1 MMVVATLE
9 EEEVMALEFLLNRGL
24 SMLLVVDS
32 TIGFHHNSIVMAV
45 VVVVVKVKV
54 ASKGWEEQ
62 EVECHTHNHT
72 NCIFYRVIRTTEWV
86 VVSTTLAIPAVAADH
101 HWQLLPCTTIQL
113 ELTLPILPSP
123 MHTPIGPTT
132 VDLYL
137 LVALAPSLLL
147 VPDLASPRWTN
158 FLP

>member
-1 MMVVATLE
+1 
-9 EEEVMALEFLLNRGL
+9 MALEFLLNRGL

-101 HWQLLPCTTIQL
+101 HWQLLPCTTSQL
-113 ELTLPILPSP
+113 ELTPPILPSP

-137 LVALAPSLLL
+137 LVALVPSLLL